1 MTLCIYKSR
10 IIRQKY
16 KVKEG
21 ERMEQNVDFMIEGY
35 QKLNFFGH
43 EVWITTTHVCM
54 FIVCAALVILGI
66 AVNYKIRHA
75 KEVPGILQNIAADIC
90 RASLTILSRTIC
102 SGTGASMPTI
112 F

>member
-75 KEVPGILQNIAADIC
+75 KEVPGILQNIA
-90 RASLTILSRTIC
+90 RHMSSFLTILSRTRC
-102 SGTGASMPTI
+102 SGTGASMPTNT
-112 F
+112 